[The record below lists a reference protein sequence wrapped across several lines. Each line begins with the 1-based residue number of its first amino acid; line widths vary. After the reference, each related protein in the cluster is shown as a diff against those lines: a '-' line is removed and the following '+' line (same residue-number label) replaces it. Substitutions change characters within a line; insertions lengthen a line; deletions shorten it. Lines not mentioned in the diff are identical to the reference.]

1 MLVIALYCSRFS
13 HYSTLPTF
21 RSLLYALTFQS
32 LLRTAD
38 ILVVT
43 VYGSH
48 LSLFHLCFAAVCHSA
63 LAVGVCASAFA
74 DINCA
79 SALAESGCALALT
92 DIVCALALADID
104 RALAL
109 AVVVITLHR

>member
-1 MLVIALYCSRFS
+1 MQNEI
-13 HYSTLPTF
+13 
-21 RSLLYALTFQS
+21 
-32 LLRTAD
+32 D
-38 ILVVT
+38 
-43 VYGSH
+43 GSF
-48 LSLFHLCFAAVCHSA
+48 LKPRL
-63 LAVGVCASAFA
+63 

-79 SALAESGCALALT
+79 SALAESGCALALA

>member
-21 RSLLYALTFQS
+21 RSLLYTLTFQS

-48 LSLFHLCFAAVCHSA
+48 LSPFQLCFAAVCHSA
-63 LAVGVCASAFA
+63 LAVGVCASALA
-74 DINCA
+74 DVDRA
-79 SALAESGCALALT
+79 SALA
-92 DIVCALALADID
+92 DVVCSME
-104 RALAL
+104 
-109 AVVVITLHR
+109 